1 MEWEPAEEPQRLA
14 SVRRSA
20 CGAGQPGAVRGGLL
34 AVRPR
39 PAQAAPREGGR
50 AERTAH
56 THLGA
61 IAARRRRCS
70 RSHGV
75 YSRTGGGRPSFGR
88 RTPPP
93 PASPPGTRATS
104 VSCRQGARYAR
115 RARPWSPR
123 RQETCGKRG
132 SESGSPHRPRA
143 WRSHMLCIR
152 LHIIHFNVNLRKSP
166 QPLFLPVR
174 VLLSP
179 LPLSLLPTRFAH
191 FAWKRPAMSP
201 MLSSG

>member
-70 RSHGV
+70 RSRGV

-93 PASPPGTRATS
+93 SRKPSRDPGHLRVRPAGGALRPPRTASVPKAPGDLRQEGLRIWFSPPPSGLAF
-104 VSCRQGARYAR
+104 AYA
-115 RARPWSPR
+115 
-123 RQETCGKRG
+123 
-132 SESGSPHRPRA
+132 
-143 WRSHMLCIR
+143 
-152 LHIIHFNVNLRKSP
+152 LHS
-166 QPLFLPVR
+166 
-174 VLLSP
+174 
-179 LPLSLLPTRFAH
+179 FAYH
-191 FAWKRPAMSP
+191 SF
-201 MLSSG
+201 